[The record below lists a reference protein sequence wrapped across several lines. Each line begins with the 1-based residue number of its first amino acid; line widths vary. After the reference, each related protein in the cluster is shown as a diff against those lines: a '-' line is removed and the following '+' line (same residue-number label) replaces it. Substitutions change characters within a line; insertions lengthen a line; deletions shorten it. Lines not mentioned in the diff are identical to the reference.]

1 MSSARGECLLYRV
14 WKMDRWVYSARLILV
29 YRLVGHHWSLDGMLK
44 VRQFFTCKRTPF
56 DPSYVVRYGYNQYNT
71 CVRRRRQ
78 CESSIL
84 WACFSRNIF
93 AFVITPSMW
102 VSPIADS
109 TNAHCWLADAPILE
123 TFIDA
128 VSYTQVEPLP
138 FQSGGYF
145 VIEPQ
150 GLFHLNP
157 RPLLAITLSHAKSF
171 LKRHASG
178 LIRYSFF

>member
-1 MSSARGECLLYRV
+1 
-14 WKMDRWVYSARLILV
+14 
-29 YRLVGHHWSLDGMLK
+29 
-44 VRQFFTCKRTPF
+44 
-56 DPSYVVRYGYNQYNT
+56 
-71 CVRRRRQ
+71 
-78 CESSIL
+78 
-84 WACFSRNIF
+84 
-93 AFVITPSMW
+93 MW

-150 GLFHLNP
+150 GLFHLNS
-157 RPLLAITLSHAKSF
+157 RPLLAITLSHANSF